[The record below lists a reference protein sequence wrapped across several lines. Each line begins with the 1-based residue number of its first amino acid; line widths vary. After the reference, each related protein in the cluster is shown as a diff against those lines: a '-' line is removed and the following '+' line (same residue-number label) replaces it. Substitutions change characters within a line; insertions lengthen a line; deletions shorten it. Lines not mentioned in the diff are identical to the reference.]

1 MAGLNRTTARRQL
14 EYKWVVMI
22 NTTLAVFMASL
33 DNSILTISLPDIL
46 RSINATVVEIM
57 WVVMGYAL
65 INTALLLPFARLA
78 DMKGRVKLFNLGFTI
93 FIAASALCGLS
104 QTGPQLVGFRLLQ
117 GVGAAFLLSNSVAL
131 VTDAFPAQERG
142 AALGINMMAATT
154 GFVTGTIA
162 GGVITQYL
170 GWRYIFFINVPI
182 GAFAAVWCFLKLHE
196 TGATDRAA
204 KFDPGGMITFPL
216 AITSILAALTFVT
229 LGRWGQTPTNLLFAS
244 GAALLVLFSL
254 LERRVPEPMIDLAL
268 LRIRM
273 FWAGN
278 LALFINALARGST
291 MFILSWYFQSV
302 LNDQPVTA
310 GLKLLPMASV
320 MALSAPLAGR
330 MADKFGSRWLA
341 TIGLCGNT
349 VAMFWMAS
357 FPVDVHYSLL
367 AACLIMLGL
376 SNAFFNAP
384 NTSAVMAAVPAQR
397 RGIAAGARSLLL
409 NSGQTMSIALTMAIV
424 STAMSYQTLVALF
437 AGSAEAAH
445 GLDSAAFMDGFHKV
459 FFVSAM
465 LSVVA
470 IVCSMLRGEEIRTPL
485 SFPAERGIRGL
496 PAVTDAALDARH
508 DKGVLA

>member
-1 MAGLNRTTARRQL
+1 M

-78 DMKGRVKLFNLGFTI
+78 DMRGRVKLFNLGFTV
-93 FIAASALCGLS
+93 FVVASALCGLS

-131 VTDAFPAQERG
+131 LTDAFPAQERG

-154 GFVTGTIA
+154 GFVMGTIA
-162 GGVITQYL
+162 GGIITQYL

-182 GAFAAVWCFLKLHE
+182 GTFAAVWCFLKLHE

-204 KFDPGGMITFPL
+204 RFDPGGMVTFPL

-229 LGRWGQTPTNLLFAS
+229 LGRWGQTNTNLLFAG
-244 GAALLVLFSL
+244 GAALLILFGF
-254 LERRVPEPMIDLAL
+254 LERRVAEPMIDLAL

-291 MFILSWYFQSV
+291 MFILSWYFQAV
-302 LNDQPVTA
+302 LNDPPVTA

-330 MADKFGSRWLA
+330 MADRFGSRWLA
-341 TIGLCGNT
+341 TLGLCGNT
-349 VAMFWMAS
+349 VAMAWMVT
-357 FPVDVHYSLL
+357 FPLDVPYPIV
-367 AACLIMLGL
+367 AVCLVLLGL

-384 NTSAVMAAVPAQR
+384 NTSAVMAAVPARR
-397 RGIAAGARSLLL
+397 RGVAAGTRSLLL

-424 STAMSYQTLVALF
+424 STAMSYGTLVSLF
-437 AGSAEAAH
+437 AGSADAAH
-445 GLDSAAFMDGFHKV
+445 AVDAAAFMTGFHRV
-459 FFVSAM
+459 YLVSAA
-465 LSVVA
+465 LSLIA
-470 IVCSMLRGEEIRTPL
+470 IAGSMLRGQEVRPEQQ
-485 SFPAERGIRGL
+485 PA
-496 PAVTDAALDARH
+496 AVLLGAQPVALDLAHDRLGQLRH
-508 DKGVLA
+508 KLH

>member
-1 MAGLNRTTARRQL
+1 MTPIRKQL

-78 DMKGRVKLFNLGFTI
+78 DMKGRVKLFNLGFAV
-93 FIAASALCGLS
+93 FIAASALCGMA

-131 VTDAFPAQERG
+131 LTDAFPAQERG

-182 GAFAAVWCFLKLHE
+182 GAFAAVWCFLKLRE
-196 TGATDRAA
+196 IGAVDRQAR
-204 KFDPGGMITFPL
+204 FDAGGMISFPL

-229 LGRWGQTPTNLLFAS
+229 LGRWGQAQTNLLFAA
-244 GAALLVLFSL
+244 GLALLVAFAF
-254 LERRVPEPMIDLAL
+254 LERRVAEPMMDLQL
-268 LRIRM
+268 FRIRM

-278 LALFINALARGST
+278 MALFINALARGST
-291 MFILSWYFQSV
+291 MFILSWYFQTV
-302 LNDQPVTA
+302 IEDPPVTA
-310 GLKLLPMASV
+310 GLKLLPMATV

-330 MADKFGSRWLA
+330 MADRFGSRWLA
-341 TIGLCGNT
+341 TVGLCGNT
-349 VAMFWMAS
+349 VAMFWMAT
-357 FPVDVHYSLL
+357 FPVNADYTLM
-367 AACLIMLGL
+367 AICLVLLGL

-397 RGIAAGARSLLL
+397 RGVAAGTRSLLL

-424 STAMSYQTLVALF
+424 ATAMSYQTLVALF
-437 AGSAEAAH
+437 AGSADAAH

-459 FFVSAM
+459 FFVSAL

-470 IVCSMLRGEEIRTPL
+470 IVCSMLRGQEVRAGASAAETVALNLAHNRLGQL
-485 SFPAERGIRGL
+485 SHE
-496 PAVTDAALDARH
+496 LD
-508 DKGVLA
+508 